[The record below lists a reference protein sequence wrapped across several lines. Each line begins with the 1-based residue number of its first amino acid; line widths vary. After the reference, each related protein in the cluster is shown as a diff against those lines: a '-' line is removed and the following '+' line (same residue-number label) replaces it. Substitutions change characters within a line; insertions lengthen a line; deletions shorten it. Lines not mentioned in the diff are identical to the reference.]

1 MIAQNVGIGTTDP
14 QARLHVADSNVVFT
28 GFGFTQSNRFPP
40 VSGPGTRMMWFAPRA
55 AFRVGYA
62 SGTNWDR
69 DSIGNY
75 SFAVG
80 YDTKAKGDRSF
91 ATGYLSQAIAD
102 FSTAMGSSI
111 ANGFSSMAL
120 GSSSTSNGQQS
131 TAIGYFSVS
140 NADYS
145 TAIGNGNQAKGISS
159 TALGTLTNSIGDNSI
174 STGYRTAAKA
184 NASFVT
190 GAYNDTSDTPIP
202 NAFGNS
208 DRIFQVGNGDFGNLS
223 NAITILRN
231 GNTGVGTTTP
241 AGRLHVFNGSSGT
254 TGPYLPMV
262 VENNSSTYINLL
274 CPATDEEGILFG
286 KAGNPAHGGIIYNN
300 AGNTDGFQFRTNGNV
315 ARMVITSAGN
325 IGIGTI
331 APSEKLFVNGNVKA
345 SAYLTIS
352 DIRYKKNIEPL
363 KYSLEKVLQL
373 QAVSYDIKKE
383 FQNTSDTN
391 KQIGFIAQD
400 IEEIIPEVVQT
411 SNDGYKAIDY
421 SRLTAVLAGA
431 IKEQQIQIEELKL
444 EVRELKKKLTR

>member
-1 MIAQNVGIGTTDP
+1 MKILFVALISILITRTSVAQNVGIGTTNP
-14 QARLHVADSNVVFT
+14 LARLHVGDSSVLFT

-80 YDTKAKGDRSF
+80 Y
-91 ATGYLSQAIAD
+91 LSQAIAD
-102 FSTAMGSSI
+102 FSSAMGSSI
-111 ANGFSSMAL
+111 ANGYSSMAL

-131 TAIGYFSVS
+131 TAIGIFSVS
-140 NADYS
+140 NGDYS

-159 TALGTLTNSIGDNSI
+159 TALGTQTNSIGDNSI

-231 GNTGVGTTTP
+231 GKISTG
-241 AGRLHVFNGSSGT
+241 F
-254 TGPYLPMV
+254 
-262 VENNSSTYINLL
+262 YI
-274 CPATDEEGILFG
+274 A
-286 KAGNPAHGGIIYNN
+286 
-300 AGNTDGFQFRTNGNV
+300 V
-315 ARMVITSAGN
+315 
-325 IGIGTI
+325 
-331 APSEKLFVNGNVKA
+331 
-345 SAYLTIS
+345 
-352 DIRYKKNIEPL
+352 YK
-363 KYSLEKVLQL
+363 
-373 QAVSYDIKKE
+373 
-383 FQNTSDTN
+383 
-391 KQIGFIAQD
+391 
-400 IEEIIPEVVQT
+400 
-411 SNDGYKAIDY
+411 
-421 SRLTAVLAGA
+421 
-431 IKEQQIQIEELKL
+431 
-444 EVRELKKKLTR
+444 